1 MRHRLLAAAMSAG
14 LAVAGLAAP
23 AMAHPK
29 LVSAKPAE
37 GAAASNITQVS
48 ITFSEPLI
56 AAMSGMDLMMTG
68 MPGMDHHQPMKMT
81 GVKTSV
87 APDGVTLL
95 AKLARPLP
103 AGTYEADWHVVS
115 TDTHRVTGKLTFTVK

>member
-1 MRHRLLAAAMSAG
+1 
-14 LAVAGLAAP
+14 
-23 AMAHPK
+23 MAHPK

-37 GAAASNITQVS
+37 GAAASNVTQVS
-48 ITFSEPLI
+48 VTFSEPLM

-95 AKLARPLP
+95 AKLARPCPP
-103 AGTYEADWHVVS
+103 APM
-115 TDTHRVTGKLTFTVK
+115 RPTGMSFPPTRIASRAS